1 MKIADKK
8 LNAELKHLQILK
20 TKANKLAEL
29 LDYTEFR
36 KQSFRIRMSCEY
48 LKIIKKSDG
57 KLKILKQLSHI
68 GYDPVTC
75 DYKRRKI
82 FAQFHSKLPDFIE
95 NHPDNFWIFITLT
108 RKECDIYDLRN
119 ECNNMKI
126 AFNKLLKNKKFSNY
140 FQQTGKYYKNCGY
153 LKVMEISRYDNTHC
167 LPHFHILVS
176 VHKNFVNTEYLSKK
190 KLSVMWKKAL
200 NINYLPVVDV
210 EIIKNDEFLISNI
223 CKKAVYVKKF
233 NEDLLL
239 NKKYTIEYLKQTA
252 SLKMSSHAGVLAE
265 ILSNN
270 KHKSED
276 YNESYEDYTN
286 FSYNSFTNKYEMI
299 LS

>member
-1 MKIADKK
+1 MKIVDKK

-20 TKANKLAEL
+20 SKANKLAEL

-36 KQSFRIRMSCEY
+36 KQSFRISMSCEY

-57 KLKILKQLSHI
+57 KLKILKQLSHL
-68 GYDPVTC
+68 GYDPIVC
-75 DYKRRKI
+75 DFKRRKI
-82 FAQFHSKLPDFIE
+82 YAQFQSKLPDFIE
-95 NHPDNFWIFITLT
+95 NHTNNVWIFITLT
-108 RKECDIYDLRN
+108 RKKCDIFNLRN
-119 ECNNMKI
+119 ECNNMKV

-140 FQQTGKYYKNCGY
+140 FQQTGKYYKDSGY
-153 LKVMEISRYDNTHC
+153 LKVMEISRYDDMHC
-167 LPHFHILVS
+167 LPHFHILIS
-176 VHKNFVNTEYLSKK
+176 VHKNFVNTDYLSKK
-190 KLSVMWKKAL
+190 KLSNIWKKSL

-239 NKKYTIEYLKQTA
+239 NKKYTVEYLKQTA
-252 SLKMSSHAGVLAE
+252 SLKMSSSAGILKE
-265 ILSNN
+265 ILSNDEY
-270 KHKSED
+270 KSENYDESSND
-276 YNESYEDYTN
+276 YIN